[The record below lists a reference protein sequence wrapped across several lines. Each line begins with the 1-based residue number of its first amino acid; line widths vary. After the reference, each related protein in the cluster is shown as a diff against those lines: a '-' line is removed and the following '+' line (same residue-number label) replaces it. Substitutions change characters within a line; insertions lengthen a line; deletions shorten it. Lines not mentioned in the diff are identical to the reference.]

1 MSTTL
6 PNTENFM
13 TAAAITRRNRPA
25 CLRHTSSMH
34 KLKVFIAESVTHEDF
49 YNRDWEGHAAEEI
62 IRLLDGRT
70 RYRMILNKTLLRRA
84 IKEAATVIT
93 VFSIFHVMVM
103 KTGVQLSGNRD
114 VSWQELA
121 EYFQKAKSAPE
132 ALVLS
137 SCAGGDAGIARAFEQ
152 LDRRPTVIFGAEAT
166 KEDDL
171 ITLPSACIS
180 WSILYSVLATE
191 GMTPDAFKEAVTK
204 MNKVTPHQF
213 VYRRWDDKG
222 YRRYPRAAS

>member
-1 MSTTL
+1 
-6 PNTENFM
+6 
-13 TAAAITRRNRPA
+13 
-25 CLRHTSSMH
+25 MH

-49 YNRDWEGHAAEEI
+49 YDRDWEGHAAEEI
-62 IRLLDGRT
+62 VRLLNGRT
-70 RYRMILNKTLLRRA
+70 RYRIVLNKTLLRRA
-84 IKEAATVIT
+84 IKEAADNDYG
-93 VFSIFHVMVM
+93 IFHLSCHGDED
-103 KTGVQLSGNRD
+103 GVQLSGNRD
-114 VSWQELA
+114 VSWRELA
-121 EYFQKAKSAPE
+121 EYFQEAKSTPE

-137 SCAGGDAGIARAFEQ
+137 SCVGGDAGIARAFEK

-166 KEDDL
+166 EEDDL

>member
-1 MSTTL
+1 ML
-6 PNTENFM
+6 
-13 TAAAITRRNRPA
+13 
-25 CLRHTSSMH
+25 

-49 YNRDWEGHAAEEI
+49 YDRDWEGHAAEEI
-62 IRLLDGRT
+62 VRLLDGRT
-70 RYRMILNKTLLRRA
+70 RYRIVLNKTLLRRA
-84 IKEAATVIT
+84 IKEAANNDY
-93 VFSIFHVMVM
+93 SIFHLSCHGDES
-103 KTGVQLSGNRD
+103 GVQLSGNRD

-137 SCAGGDAGIARAFEQ
+137 SCVGGDAGIARAFGK
-152 LDRRPTVIFGAEAT
+152 LDQRPTVIFGAEAT
-166 KEDDL
+166 KKDDL

-222 YRRYPRAAS
+222 YRRYPRAAG